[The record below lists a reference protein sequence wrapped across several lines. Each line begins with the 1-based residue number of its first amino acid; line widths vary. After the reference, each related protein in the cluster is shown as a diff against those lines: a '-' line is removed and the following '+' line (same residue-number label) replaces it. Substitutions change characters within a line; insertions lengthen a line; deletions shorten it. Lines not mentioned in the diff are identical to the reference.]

1 MRLTGMYSMNKD
13 KTTMNLLGMTMNQ
26 FNNPLSLN
34 SSLMANSGVNMTYF
48 NNNNDDKE
56 EKYIGKIVNGFR
68 HGKGTLYY
76 KNGSLKY
83 EGDFAYDNFEGN
95 GKCVYENGCYYIG
108 EFKKGVK
115 NGKGT
120 LFYQNGRIW
129 YEGDFV
135 DDYYHGNGKLFDEN
149 GEYYIGQ
156 FYKNFF
162 KGKGILY

>member
-1 MRLTGMYSMNKD
+1 MENNRYEQQKQFLSSINNYFSKNNYLNQNSSQTQIFQGGMNTMRLTGMYSMNKD
-13 KTTMNLLGMTMNQ
+13 KTTMNLMGMTMNQ

-34 SSLMANSGVNMTYF
+34 SSLMANSGSNMTYF

-108 EFKKGVK
+108 EFKKV
-115 NGKGT
+115 
-120 LFYQNGRIW
+120 
-129 YEGDFV
+129 
-135 DDYYHGNGKLFDEN
+135 
-149 GEYYIGQ
+149 
-156 FYKNFF
+156 
-162 KGKGILY
+162 